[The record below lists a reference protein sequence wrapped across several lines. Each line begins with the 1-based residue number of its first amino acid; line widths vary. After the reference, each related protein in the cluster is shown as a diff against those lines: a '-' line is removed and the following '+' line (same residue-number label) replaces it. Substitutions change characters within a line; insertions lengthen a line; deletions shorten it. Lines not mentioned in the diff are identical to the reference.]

1 MSELLTLPE
10 TARRLGVG
18 ETWLWQQTAKGILK
32 TVRLPGG
39 RLVRVRE
46 SDLEAFIDQ
55 HVEGAPVDAAG
66 TAAVPA
72 ALEGRRATANR
83 SAQG

>member
-1 MSELLTLPE
+1 VSELLLTLPE

-18 ETWLWQQTAKGILK
+18 ETWLWQQTAKGRLR

-46 SDLEAFIDQ
+46 EDLRDFIDQ
-55 HVEGAPVDAAG
+55 HVEGGLDEGAAQG
-66 TAAVPA
+66 STPQAARG
-72 ALEGRRATANR
+72 GRRGRANR
-83 SAQG
+83 SN

>member
-18 ETWLWQQTAKGILK
+18 ETWLWQQTAKGILP

-39 RLVRVRE
+39 RLVRVR
-46 SDLEAFIDQ
+46 SQDLQAFIDE
-55 HVEGAPVDAAG
+55 HVEGAPTGPPTNSV
-66 TAAVPA
+66 
-72 ALEGRRATANR
+72 
-83 SAQG
+83 S